1 MHNTHPFYILHV
13 QVLSETVATSL
24 EQFVGEQAQE
34 TARFVLMLDRFFDG
48 LNVWSLSE
56 FFKHLKP
63 Y

>member
-1 MHNTHPFYILHV
+1 MHV

-56 FFKHLKP
+56 SFKHLKP